1 MGQVIDFYTG
11 MRLPEPEEAHYWA
24 NALFLIAYD
33 LTNEKGYAR
42 V

>member
-11 MRLPEPEEAHYWA
+11 MRLPEPDEARYWS

-33 LTNEKGYAR
+33 LTNDNEYAR

>member
-11 MRLPEPEEAHYWA
+11 MRLPEPEEARYWS
-24 NALFLIAYD
+24 NVLFLLAYD
-33 LTNEKGYAR
+33 LTSGKEYAK